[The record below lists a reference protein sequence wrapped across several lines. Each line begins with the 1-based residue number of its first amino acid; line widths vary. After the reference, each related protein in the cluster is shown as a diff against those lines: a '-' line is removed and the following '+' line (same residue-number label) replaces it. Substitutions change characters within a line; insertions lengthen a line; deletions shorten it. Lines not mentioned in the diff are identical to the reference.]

1 MLYKT
6 SKEGN
11 KPKTSCN
18 IILLKKINYIQTS
31 KKNTNCKQSFVIHS
45 KLLYWW
51 GGENHKIYSRVQ
63 KSA

>member
-31 KKNTNCKQSFVIHS
+31 KKTQIVNKVLSFTPSCSTDEVVKTMKYI
-45 KLLYWW
+45 
-51 GGENHKIYSRVQ
+51 
-63 KSA
+63 